1 MRQMNILLIHNFY
14 QQPGGEDQVFR
25 AEAALLEAHGHKV
38 IRFQEHNEGV
48 KQRSTFELATDTIWN
63 RWTFKQLR
71 TLIREGQVDLMH
83 VHNTFPLISPA
94 CYYAAGAEA
103 IPVVQTLHNYRVLC
117 PSATLFRNGAVCEDC
132 LGKRIP
138 WPSVVHSCYRGS
150 RSATAATAAM
160 LAVHGMLGTW
170 QRRVSAF
177 IALTEFARSKFI
189 EGGLPEEK
197 IFVKPNF
204 LQDDP
209 GCGSGDGGFVLFVG
223 RLTEEKGIETL
234 LRAWSFS
241 SELPPLEII
250 GDGPLAA
257 DVAAAVSENPNIRW
271 RGWLERERVFE
282 RMKAAS
288 AIVLP
293 STWYEAFPMTVVE
306 AFAMGLPMIASKL
319 GSLASLIDHQRTGLH
334 FTAGDPEDLVRQV
347 RWIREHAD
355 RVLEVRLA
363 GRREYLLKY
372 TAERNYVELRAIYDP
387 LLKNTKGPAL
397 EIAAETAAR

>member
-1 MRQMNILLIHNFY
+1 MNILLIHNFY

-25 AEAALLEAHGHKV
+25 AEAALLEAHGHRV

-48 KQRSTFELATDTIWN
+48 NQRSTIELATDTIWN

-103 IPVVQTLHNYRVLC
+103 IPVVQTLHNYRILC
-117 PSATLFRNGAVCEDC
+117 PSATLFRDGAVCEDC
-132 LGKRIP
+132 LGKRVA
-138 WPSVVHSCYRGS
+138 WPAVVHSCYRGS
-150 RSATAATAAM
+150 RPATAAAAAM
-160 LAVHGMLGTW
+160 LAVHGALGTY
-170 QRRVSAF
+170 QRKVSAF
-177 IALTEFARSKFI
+177 IALTEFARAKFI

-234 LRAWSFS
+234 LKAWSLS

-250 GDGPLAA
+250 GDGPLAS
-257 DVAAAVSENPNIRW
+257 DVAAAVSGNPNIRW

-306 AFAMGLPMIASKL
+306 AFAMGLPVIASKL
-319 GSLASLIDHQRTGLH
+319 GSLGSLIDHQRTGLH
-334 FTAGDPEDLVRQV
+334 FAAGDADDIARQV
-347 RWIREHAD
+347 RWLGEHPD
-355 RVLEVRLA
+355 QVLEIRLA
-363 GRREYLLKY
+363 ARREYLLRY
-372 TAERNYVELRAIYDP
+372 TGERNYRELRAIYDP
-387 LLKNTKGPAL
+387 LLKNTKGSQM
-397 EIAAETAAR
+397 EIAAETAVR

>member
-1 MRQMNILLIHNFY
+1 MNILLIHNFY

-25 AEAALLEAHGHKV
+25 AEAALLEAHGHNV

-48 KQRSTFELATDTIWN
+48 KQRSTLELATDTIWN

-71 TLIREGQVDLMH
+71 TLVREGQVDLMH

-103 IPVVQTLHNYRVLC
+103 IPVVQTLHNYRILC
-117 PSATLFRNGAVCEDC
+117 PSATLFRSGAVCEDC
-132 LGKRIP
+132 LGKRIA
-138 WPSVVHSCYRGS
+138 WPAVAHSCYRGS
-150 RSATAATAAM
+150 RPATAAAAAM
-160 LAVHGMLGTW
+160 LAVHRTLGTW
-170 QRRVSAF
+170 QRKVSAF
-177 IALTEFARSKFI
+177 IALTDFARSKFI
-189 EGGLPEEK
+189 EGGLPEDK
-197 IFVKPNF
+197 LFVKPNF
-204 LQDDP
+204 LQEDP

-234 LRAWSFS
+234 LKAWSLS
-241 SELPPLEII
+241 RDLPPLEII

-257 DVAAAVSENPNIRW
+257 DVAAAVSENPKIRW

-306 AFAMGLPMIASKL
+306 AFAMGLPVIASKI
-319 GSLASLIDHQRTGLH
+319 GSLGALIDHQRTGLH
-334 FTAGDPEDLVRQV
+334 FAVGDAEDLVRQV
-347 RWIREHAD
+347 RWTHEHSD
-355 RVLEVRLA
+355 RVLEIRLA
-363 GRREYLLKY
+363 ARREYLLKY
-372 TAERNYVELRAIYDP
+372 TGERNYSELRAIYDP
-387 LLKNTKGPAL
+387 LLKNTKGPQW
-397 EIAAETAAR
+397 EVAAETLLR